1 MRRWTLMLAA
11 VLLLLLLGWTAQ
23 ADPLVVWDVAPEL
36 GAGMTFAHQQQM
48 TVTLGLRL
56 GTFGPEMPAF
66 PGREFGL
73 DFAQTG
79 GCSALGAWV
88 GIAEVSG
95 VKVRVGALT
104 WKDEAFQ
111 GDLYVRVA
119 KAFALDF

>member
-1 MRRWTLMLAA
+1 MRQALAIA
-11 VLLLLLLGWTAQ
+11 ALLLLTCAVR
-23 ADPLVVWDVAPEL
+23 ADPLVTWDVAPEL
-36 GAGMTFAHQQQM
+36 GAGTTFAHQQQV

-56 GTFGPEMPAF
+56 GTFGPDMPAF
-66 PGREFGL
+66 PGREFGV

-111 GDLYVRVA
+111 GDLYVRIA
-119 KAFALDF
+119 KDFAIDF